1 MTTMWLF
8 VGNRKRGE
16 VRAGDVTD
24 ATFAAKFPVNNV
36 SVLKKESLHLEVN
49 CNQIK
54 KKKKKTFA
62 CEEQI
67 G

>member
-1 MTTMWLF
+1 M
-8 VGNRKRGE
+8 
-16 VRAGDVTD
+16 RAGDVTD